1 MEGIKL
7 LEVDSEEMLQCIKRG
22 GAVIKAVDPTD
33 KVVLCTTDKTFA
45 VKSVETSNS
54 VFLVEDASTLSTAKR
69 QKLDT
74 DGNDD
79 DKENEGQVLRESQ
92 DIVGGTPG
100 PMTQMEK
107 ADRDETTRGIHIC
120 TIVNENWEIE
130 HIAPDVKKLDEMLR
144 SCPFGE
150 ADLDD
155 SREEA
160 EVKIDVLE
168 EATEDRQAGF
178 TLNELK
184 QSIQAS
190 EVELLEA
197 LHDSD
202 AIEIGERWG
211 LVSQEYLD
219 ALVDVLV
226 SKVSPSAALPMKEV
240 LNSMASEGF
249 GHPAVGQIV
258 LRFLTGGETSKL
270 NVKRVSRF
278 YAKKLLQKRSKWKL
292 DHFLQEWEK
301 VLPVGVVPQIDMLEG
316 LVLKEIL
323 GYETEISYLD
333 ISLLPR
339 EPKERFEMLF
349 QKKERWPAKELK
361 PFLRGMVLKPGST
374 EDDLL
379 LEFCHSYHKNANQNN
394 PLMYSLKVV

>member
-1 MEGIKL
+1 
-7 LEVDSEEMLQCIKRG
+7 ML
-22 GAVIKAVDPTD
+22 
-33 KVVLCTTDKTFA
+33 
-45 VKSVETSNS
+45 
-54 VFLVEDASTLSTAKR
+54 
-69 QKLDT
+69 
-74 DGNDD
+74 
-79 DKENEGQVLRESQ
+79 
-92 DIVGGTPG
+92 
-100 PMTQMEK
+100 
-107 ADRDETTRGIHIC
+107 
-120 TIVNENWEIE
+120 
-130 HIAPDVKKLDEMLR
+130 
-144 SCPFGE
+144 
-150 ADLDD
+150 
-155 SREEA
+155 
-160 EVKIDVLE
+160 
-168 EATEDRQAGF
+168 
-178 TLNELK
+178 
-184 QSIQAS
+184 
-190 EVELLEA
+190 
-197 LHDSD
+197 